1 MERKN
6 VEKKDEDEDE
16 DENSNSTLLRS
27 RQLKSEDEGSHFACR
42 GPIFPPVLGATR
54 IRFSPSFEARKILN

>member
-6 VEKKDEDEDE
+6 VERKDEDEDE
-16 DENSNSTLLRS
+16 DENSTSTLLWP
-27 RQLKSEDEGSHFACR
+27 RQLKSEDEGSHFAGR

-54 IRFSPSFEARKILN
+54 IKLFL